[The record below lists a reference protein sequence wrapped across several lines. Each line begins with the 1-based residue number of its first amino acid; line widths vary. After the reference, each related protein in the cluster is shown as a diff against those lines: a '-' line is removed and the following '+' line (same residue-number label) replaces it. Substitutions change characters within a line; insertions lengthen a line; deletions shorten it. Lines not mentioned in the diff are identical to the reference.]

1 MSFLNVGIT
10 GINAAQASLR
20 TSAHNIANASTPG
33 FNRQFITQTTNAPTF
48 TGAGFIGQG
57 TRVETIQRV
66 YSDLLTQQVR
76 AAETNVAELTSH
88 HHQIRQID
96 DLLADPSG
104 GLSPALQS
112 FFRAVSEAAANPASI
127 PARQAL
133 LSGAQSLVARFNAM
147 DQQLS
152 SMRNGTNAQIIS
164 EVQTINAKVQEIAN
178 LNDRILVAQ
187 AAAAKQPANDLFDQ
201 RDKLIAELNKGI
213 RITTQTQEDGAIN
226 LFFGNGQPLI
236 VGTNVYRMTALPS
249 TEDLTHMEVAITA
262 PSGELLRLPESM
274 LSGGTLGGLLRFRS
288 ETLDLVQNNL
298 GRIVQSVVAHVNA
311 QHRLGQTLAGAP
323 AGDFF
328 QPQAPGILGAPAN
341 RGDLALD
348 ARIIVSDY
356 RVEYDGVN
364 YNVTRLADN
373 HRFDPMGN
381 FPLVVDGVRFDLT
394 AGTPMAG
401 DTFIIR
407 PGQMPADRV
416 TKIASSSNAVVT
428 STGSHVQT
436 LADSDY
442 RLTLTD
448 AHTMTLTRLSDDT
461 HWVGIGTTQ
470 SEALRSLMERASP
483 LGFSLEIASGIASIG
498 DSFLIRPSRD
508 AARDMRMAITDPR
521 DVAAAQGFS
530 TSASPTNA
538 GTGTISA
545 GLVEKTDVPL
555 SAPVRLVYE
564 AATQSLVGFPVGAT
578 VMVGLTKHLVT
589 EPNQRIPHVSGATV
603 SFGGTAFSITGIPDN
618 DDVFIINPPP
628 TDPSASN
635 HGLAALFGTPAPAG
649 NAATGSIVPATA
661 SMPLRIVAGANDSFM
676 ISIDGGL
683 PVLVRLNEGSYTP
696 TQLLSAL
703 NAQPTMAGATA
714 DFDTYGQLVITST
727 NPAGS
732 ISLSQALPNTG
743 AAVIDAE
750 VPQGSHSSLPAQP
763 ITLTFRLAD
772 PAASPALPARLT
784 GFPVGSTVMQT
795 LPDGTTREYRMNS
808 ADGFTD
814 AASFADF
821 VPYVSGA
828 TIRVNGMRFEISGS
842 PADGDQFELSPNPA
856 GTGDNRNMQQIAAL
870 QLANTMSDGMTSFQG
885 GYSWMVSLVGNQSRE
900 IQVTLTAQETLA
912 KKGNDAIQS
921 MSGVNLDEEA
931 ANLLR
936 FQQAYQAAAK
946 MMEISSRLFDTILA
960 MGR

>member
-10 GINAAQASLR
+10 GINAAQAGLR

-33 FNRQFITQTTNAPTF
+33 FNRQFVTQTTNTPMF

-249 TEDLTHMEVAITA
+249 TEDLTHTEVAITA

-373 HRFDPMGN
+373 HRFAPMSN

-530 TSASPTNA
+530 TSALPTNA

-603 SFGGTAFSITGIPDN
+603 SFGGTAFSITGTPAN
-618 DDVFIINPPP
+618 NDVFIINPPP
-628 TDPSASN
+628 TAPSASIPVT
-635 HGLAALFGTPAPAG
+635 APIAPA
-649 NAATGSIVPATA
+649 
-661 SMPLRIVAGANDSFM
+661 
-676 ISIDGGL
+676 
-683 PVLVRLNEGSYTP
+683 
-696 TQLLSAL
+696 
-703 NAQPTMAGATA
+703 
-714 DFDTYGQLVITST
+714 
-727 NPAGS
+727 
-732 ISLSQALPNTG
+732 
-743 AAVIDAE
+743 

-763 ITLTFRLAD
+763 ITLTFRMAD